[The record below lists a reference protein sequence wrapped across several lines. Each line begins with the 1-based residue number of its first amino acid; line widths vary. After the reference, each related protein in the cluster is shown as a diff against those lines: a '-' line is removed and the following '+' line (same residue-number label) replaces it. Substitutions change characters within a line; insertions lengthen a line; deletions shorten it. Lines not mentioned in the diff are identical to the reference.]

1 MWLDVLLLCTTHP
14 HSALWPSR
22 RQPRCWGRRQQGGL
36 HSAVQTVLS
45 IYLLERVSMAKA
57 NLHQQE
63 MQFHPRAARLSS
75 SSLHKGAPSLCIS
88 LPKKWNSPSPLACPC
103 TQLMLQTV
111 CFFPQESSLALVT
124 AHEAES
130 CKMVQGALLIW
141 GFVLRYCDSISTLS
155 VLLVA
160 MGYLKSYFWKCKR
173 EQLYFCHFLT
183 LNIWIQLS
191 VGGGQASFLKRRRLK
206 S

>member
-75 SSLHKGAPSLCIS
+75 SSLHKVAPSLCIS
-88 LPKKWNSPSPLACPC
+88 LPKKCNSPSPLACPC

-111 CFFPQESSLALVT
+111 CFFPTREDRSLPLLWSQLMRQRAVKWYRELFWFEALCWGLVT
-124 AHEAES
+124 P
-130 CKMVQGALLIW
+130 
-141 GFVLRYCDSISTLS
+141 F
-155 VLLVA
+155 
-160 MGYLKSYFWKCKR
+160 
-173 EQLYFCHFLT
+173 QLYLCYWL
-183 LNIWIQLS
+183 LWDIWKVIFENARGS
-191 VGGGQASFLKRRRLK
+191 SFIFVI